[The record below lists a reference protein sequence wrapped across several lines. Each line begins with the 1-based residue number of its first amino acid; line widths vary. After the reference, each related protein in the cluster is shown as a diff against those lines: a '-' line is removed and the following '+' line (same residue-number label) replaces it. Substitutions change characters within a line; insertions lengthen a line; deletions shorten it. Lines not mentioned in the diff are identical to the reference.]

1 MRSLDSER
9 ESLKTWE
16 AVPYTELPSFASE
29 EKTNAD
35 LGAILPLLSNE
46 DLVLDLG
53 CGWGRI
59 TLELAKKHFRVTG
72 VDLSPNLIE
81 YARSMAKTKEIDC
94 EFEVASM
101 LDLPYSDHTFDKV
114 LCLWGVFSHL
124 LTLED
129 QIAATNQIFRIMR
142 LGGVAF
148 IEMGNGES
156 KRNKLKVQREGFG
169 PDKRTFVYQYKDNPN
184 TNTLYMHNRETLR
197 RVARLSNF
205 NKYAVKFKNINHK
218 RRLVMFLYKD

>member
-114 LCLWGVFSHL
+114 LCLWGVFYEIRGQIHSSNSEML
-124 LTLED
+124 L
-129 QIAATNQIFRIMR
+129 
-142 LGGVAF
+142 G
-148 IEMGNGES
+148 
-156 KRNKLKVQREGFG
+156 
-169 PDKRTFVYQYKDNPN
+169 
-184 TNTLYMHNRETLR
+184 
-197 RVARLSNF
+197 
-205 NKYAVKFKNINHK
+205 
-218 RRLVMFLYKD
+218 